1 MRECIVGSHSLN
13 LQNHVN
19 CLTVI
24 FNCYCVFFCVYVQ
37 LFPSDFCRESQ
48 RYRVYVVIP
57 LLPGF
62 EGDISTGGG
71 NALQAIM
78 HFNYRCQS
86 SKILCLQL
94 SISYACKLAKAMEMF
109 LLIYS
114 VEHWTDGHFA
124 LFYFWILACLLVDKI
139 QIEPKIISGR
149 PRTHDTYKRTKILVS
164 LLYSLPITYIECLSP
179 FMRCIYTHNI
189 YEYKKD

>member
-1 MRECIVGSHSLN
+1 MVSLIAAFGFQSSNMPFSAKAWNVIEGIVGSHSLS

-19 CLTVI
+19 CLAVI
-24 FNCYCVFFCVYVQ
+24 FNCYCVFFFFFLVMK
-37 LFPSDFCRESQ
+37 LSMSDFCRESQ

-86 SKILCLQL
+86 SEILCFQL
-94 SISYACKLAKAMEMF
+94 SVNHACKLARGMEMF
-109 LLIYS
+109 FYIYS
-114 VEHWTDGHFA
+114 VE
-124 LFYFWILACLLVDKI
+124 
-139 QIEPKIISGR
+139 R
-149 PRTHDTYKRTKILVS
+149 
-164 LLYSLPITYIECLSP
+164 
-179 FMRCIYTHNI
+179 
-189 YEYKKD
+189 